1 MINKG
6 QISAKQCQSFL
17 SCEQPNTNME
27 VIKNTLKIETEAC
40 DANCQLTAQRRGN
53 LFIFL

>member
-6 QISAKQCQSFL
+6 QTSAKQCQSFL
-17 SCEQPNTNME
+17 SREQPNVNME

-40 DANCQLTAQRRGN
+40 NANCQLTAQ
-53 LFIFL
+53 